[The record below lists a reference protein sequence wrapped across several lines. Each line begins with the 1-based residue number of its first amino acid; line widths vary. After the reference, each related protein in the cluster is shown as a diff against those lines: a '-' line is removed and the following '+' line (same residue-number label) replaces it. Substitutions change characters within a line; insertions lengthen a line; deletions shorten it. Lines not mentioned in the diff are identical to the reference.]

1 MKLNDKYNLE
11 YMNNP
16 ERIAAEK
23 KLHDA
28 VDRIREE
35 QRFQGNAE
43 YYLTIMPGLLKKLEK
58 ASEELTIIEAKLEY
72 ELGQKQNQEEQERVK
87 EKWGLKQ

>member
-1 MKLNDKYNLE
+1 MRLNDKYNLE
-11 YMNNP
+11 FVNNP

-23 KLHDA
+23 KLRDA
-28 VDRIREE
+28 VDRIRDV

-58 ASEELTIIEAKLEY
+58 AKEELTVLEAKLEH
-72 ELGQKQNQEEQERVK
+72 ELGQKQKQEEQEMVK
-87 EKWGLKQ
+87 RKWGLE